1 MDLAEVP
8 DPEAVEEETG
18 TPTSHQLVE
27 AVGDMDEVEDTP
39 HPRQLAGVV
48 VLAVVEAEGYPRTTH
63 ATR

>member
-1 MDLAEVP
+1 MDLEGVP
-8 DPEAVEEETG
+8 DSEEMEEEVE

-63 ATR
+63 VTR